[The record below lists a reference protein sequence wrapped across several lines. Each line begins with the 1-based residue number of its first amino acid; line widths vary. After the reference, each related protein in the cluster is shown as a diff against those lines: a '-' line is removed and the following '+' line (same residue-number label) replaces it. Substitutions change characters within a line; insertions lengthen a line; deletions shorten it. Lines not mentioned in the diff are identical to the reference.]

1 MRKLIDKLH
10 NQYKNHKEY
19 KNKETHFFVRSIGN
33 WTYALQIV
41 VSFFRL
47 KAMKR

>member
-1 MRKLIDKLH
+1 MRELVDKLH
-10 NQYKNHKEY
+10 NQY

-33 WTYALQIV
+33 GTYALQIV

-47 KAMKR
+47 KAMQR